1 MLSILSNPSSL
12 AANRVLSQSGQAI
25 TRAMERLGSGL
36 RINSAKDDAAGLA
49 ISVRLIAR
57 SRQSSVDLRGMNDMV
72 SLLQV
77 ADASL
82 ATTGENIQRIREL
95 AVQAANATKTSGDRL
110 ALQREAATLV
120 QASRQRQAR
129 TAFNGQALLDGSL
142 NIQGFV
148 GQSDAAVALHLAPL
162 FLSRTTDV
170 LFRFAQ
176 FAQATTSATPTGA
189 LSAGNLTINGQSVGA
204 TVAGSAAGQA
214 ADSAWA
220 LARAISTAGIT
231 GITATANS
239 NRISGAEV
247 LPPGGGTVLAAAI
260 VVNGVPVGGGNYV
273 SVINAIAGQTGVT
286 ATAIAGSAP
295 PGFPANTPYT
305 LVLTA
310 ADGRNIDIAGA
321 SGFGLSDQ
329 RVVSSVTL
337 TGPLAE
343 RPAANLVIGGS
354 NPGNAGLPAATI
366 VAADSGDPVAIALD
380 EAAGYDQNANLT
392 SADNASATIG
402 IMDRKLEKLLALR
415 TQLGAALNAL
425 EVRNSALS
433 ITQETALA
441 AVSRVLDA
449 DYATEITEFTRAGI
463 TRSAGLAMLAQ
474 ANLLPQ
480 QTLLLLLPTGQSQSS
495 SGSALAGTQ

>member
-12 AANRVLSQSGQAI
+12 AANRVLAQSGQAI
-25 TRAMERLGSGL
+25 TRA
-36 RINSAKDDAAGLA
+36 
-49 ISVRLIAR
+49 
-57 SRQSSVDLRGMNDMV
+57 
-72 SLLQV
+72 V
-77 ADASL
+77 A
-82 ATTGENIQRIREL
+82 
-95 AVQAANATKTSGDRL
+95 RL

-120 QASRQRQAR
+120 QASRQRRAR
-129 TAFNGQALLDGSL
+129 TTFNGQALLDGSL

-204 TVAGSAAGQA
+204 TVAGS
-214 ADSAWA
+214 
-220 LARAISTAGIT
+220 
-231 GITATANS
+231 
-239 NRISGAEV
+239 
-247 LPPGGGTVLAAAI
+247 
-260 VVNGVPVGGGNYV
+260 
-273 SVINAIAGQTGVT
+273 
-286 ATAIAGSAP
+286 
-295 PGFPANTPYT
+295 
-305 LVLTA
+305 
-310 ADGRNIDIAGA
+310 
-321 SGFGLSDQ
+321 
-329 RVVSSVTL
+329 
-337 TGPLAE
+337 
-343 RPAANLVIGGS
+343 
-354 NPGNAGLPAATI
+354 
-366 VAADSGDPVAIALD
+366 GDPVPMPLD

-392 SADNASATIG
+392 SVDNASATIG

-480 QTLLLLLPTGQSQSS
+480 QTLLLLLPTGLAESS
-495 SGSALAGTQ
+495 TGPALAGTP